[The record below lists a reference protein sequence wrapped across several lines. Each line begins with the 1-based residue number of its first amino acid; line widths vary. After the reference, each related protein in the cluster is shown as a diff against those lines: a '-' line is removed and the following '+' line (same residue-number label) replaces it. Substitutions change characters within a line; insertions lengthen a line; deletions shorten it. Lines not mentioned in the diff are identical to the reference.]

1 MHKYKEVECIME
13 DFIVIS
19 NIFSTPEWDQ
29 IIKTIIDISSKFEIV
44 YPNVE
49 YDADNPLLA
58 GKLDFE
64 KVPNIS
70 VSPWPNMECS
80 SVYRGVLDDS
90 SKSLILQ
97 YALNESDPLWNFS
110 LYKDNVHVLN
120 VQDFNV
126 CLIEPDPEL
135 ITLLKNNNIDLLRL
149 SDW

>member
-1 MHKYKEVECIME
+1 ME
-13 DFIVIS
+13 NFIVIS

-44 YPNVE
+44 YPNGE

-64 KVPNIS
+64 KVTNIS
-70 VSPWPNMECS
+70 VSPWPNMEDS
-80 SVYRGVLDDS
+80 SVYRGVIDDS

-97 YALNESDPLWNFS
+97 YAFNESDSLWNFS
-110 LYKDNVHVLN
+110 LYKDNVQVLN

-126 CLIEPDPEL
+126 CLIEPSQEL
-135 ITLLKNNNIDLLRL
+135 ITLLNKQNINLLSL
-149 SDW
+149 TDW

>member
-1 MHKYKEVECIME
+1 MQKHKEVECLE
-13 DFIVIS
+13 NFIVIS
-19 NIFSTPEWDQ
+19 NIFSSPEWEQ
-29 IIKTIIDISSKFEIV
+29 IFNAVIGISNEFDIV
-44 YPNVE
+44 YPNGE

-64 KVPNIS
+64 KVSNIS
-70 VSPWPNMECS
+70 VSPWLNMEDS

-97 YALNESDPLWNFS
+97 YALNESDSLWNFS
-110 LYKDNVHVLN
+110 LYKDNVQVLN

-135 ITLLKNNNIDLLRL
+135 ITLLNNNNIELLSL

>member
-1 MHKYKEVECIME
+1 MHKYKEVECLE

-19 NIFSTPEWDQ
+19 NIFSTPEWEQ
-29 IIKTIIDISSKFEIV
+29 IFITVIGISNEFDIV
-44 YPNVE
+44 YPNGE

-58 GKLDFE
+58 GKLVFE
-64 KVPNIS
+64 KVPNINI
-70 VSPWPNMECS
+70 SPWPNMEDS

-97 YALNESDPLWNFS
+97 YALNESDSLWNLS
-110 LYKDNVHVLN
+110 LYKGNVQVLN

-126 CLIEPDPEL
+126 CLIEPEPEL
-135 ITLLKNNNIDLLRL
+135 IKLLNQKNIDLLSL

>member
-1 MHKYKEVECIME
+1 MHKYKEVECLE

-19 NIFSTPEWDQ
+19 NIFSTPEWEQ
-29 IIKTIIDISSKFEIV
+29 IFITVIGISNEFDIV
-44 YPNVE
+44 YPNGE

-64 KVPNIS
+64 KVPNINI
-70 VSPWPNMECS
+70 SPWPNMEDS

-97 YALNESDPLWNFS
+97 YALNESDSLWNFS
-110 LYKDNVHVLN
+110 LYKGNVQVLN

-135 ITLLKNNNIDLLRL
+135 IKLLNQKNIDLLSL